1 MNWIKNL
8 IFSEKNVLNKT
19 LEKTKSIFFSKI
31 RKSIIGKSKIDNEV
45 LDKIEETLITSDVG
59 VATTLKIIKNIETR
73 IVQEKYLYVTDIYNI
88 LKEEILNLLS
98 VNNNISIEEE
108 ILNIKK
114 NSIPY
119 VILVV
124 GVNGVGKTTTIGK
137 LSFFLKQK
145 GLKVLIGA
153 ADTFRAAAEDQLSI
167 WANRAKVSLIKK
179 KNLKSNPSSVVYDT
193 LDYAIQHK
201 TDVVLIDTAGR
212 LHNKINL
219 MNELNKVKNVMKK
232 FIDNSPNEIML
243 ILDGSIG
250 QNAFEQTKQFI
261 AYTNANSITITK
273 LDGTAKGGVII
284 GICDQFKIPVKYIG
298 IGENIHDLQEFNKNH
313 FVNSFFNLKKE

>member
-8 IFSEKNVLNKT
+8 ILSEKNVLNKA

-31 RKSIIGKSKIDNEV
+31 GKSIIGKSKIDNEV

-59 VATTLKIIKNIETR
+59 VITTLKIIKNIETR

-88 LKEEILNLLS
+88 LKEEILKLLS
-98 VNNNISIEEE
+98 VNNNISIEKD

-114 NSIPY
+114 NSMPY

-145 GLKVLIGA
+145 GIKVLIGA

-167 WANRAKVSLIKK
+167 WANRANVPLIKK
-179 KNLKSNPSSVVYDT
+179 KNLKSNPASVVYDT
-193 LDYAIQHK
+193 LDYAIKHK

-219 MNELNKVKNVMKK
+219 MNELNKIKNVMKK

-243 ILDGSIG
+243 VLDGSIG

-298 IGENIHDLQEFNKNH
+298 IGENINDLQEFNKNH
-313 FVNSFFNLKKE
+313 FVNSFFN